1 MLTFDHKE
9 PKQLA
14 ECTNIIVKIPE
25 TTVFPTRESIYSSG
39 DWIRILYI
47 YMYIYVSTEG
57 RFFVKIAWV
66 LGPVLRLL

>member
-1 MLTFDHKE
+1 MLTFDHKK

-25 TTVFPTRESIYSSG
+25 TTLFPTRESIHSSA

-47 YMYIYVSTEG
+47 YIYISTEG

>member
-25 TTVFPTRESIYSSG
+25 TTLFPTSESIHSSG

-47 YMYIYVSTEG
+47 YIYIYIYKH
-57 RFFVKIAWV
+57 FVDFIEYQIFY
-66 LGPVLRLL
+66 

>member
-25 TTVFPTRESIYSSG
+25 TTLFPTRESIYSSG
-39 DWIRILYI
+39 DWIRIL
-47 YMYIYVSTEG
+47 YIYVSTEG